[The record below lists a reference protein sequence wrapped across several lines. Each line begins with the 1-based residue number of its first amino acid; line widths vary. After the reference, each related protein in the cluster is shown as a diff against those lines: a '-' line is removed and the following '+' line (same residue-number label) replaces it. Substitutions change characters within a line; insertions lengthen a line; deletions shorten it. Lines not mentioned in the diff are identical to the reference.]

1 MKAIRIL
8 EDKISTTGGLTLPLL
23 RLYADSAIGRDVMP
37 LFIPDIPGGWHA
49 RICVAVHVCRLGK
62 DISPKFAMR
71 YVDAI
76 SLVALLLPDVDESS
90 WDRSGTLAL
99 LDSAVTTGRW
109 HECDVASLS
118 DIEVEVASQ
127 HRTIPAAALD
137 IATRVHEVSR
147 MTTLRIGDMLI
158 IDSTGIDLPLIPDTH
173 IKAAIGQINCLS
185 LKVK

>member
-8 EDKISTTGGLTLPLL
+8 EDKITAGGLTLPLL

-49 RICVAVHVCRLGK
+49 RICVALRVCRLGK
-62 DISPKFAMR
+62 DISQKFAMR

-76 SLVALLLPDVDESS
+76 SLVALLLPDTDGIS
-90 WDRSGTLAL
+90 WDRSGALAL

-118 DIEVEVASQ
+118 DIKVEVDSE

-137 IATRVHEVSR
+137 IATRVREVSR
-147 MTTLRIGDMLI
+147 MATLRIGDMLI

-173 IKAAIGQINCLS
+173 IHAAIDGEPCLS

>member
-1 MKAIRIL
+1 MKAIRIF
-8 EDKISTTGGLTLPLL
+8 EDKITAGGLTLPKL

-49 RICVAVHVCRLGK
+49 RVCVAVRVCRLGK

-76 SLVALLLPDVDESS
+76 SLVALLLPDSDVAAWDSS
-90 WDRSGTLAL
+90 GALAL

-109 HECDVASLS
+109 HECNVGAISEIDVTVNGEHRRLS
-118 DIEVEVASQ
+118 APDLGI
-127 HRTIPAAALD
+127 AA
-137 IATRVHEVSR
+137 RVNEVSR
-147 MTTLRIGDMLI
+147 TATLRTGDFLI
-158 IDSTGIDLPLIPDTH
+158 IDSTGLDLPLVPDTH
-173 IKAAIGQINCLS
+173 IQAAIDGEACLS

>member
-1 MKAIRIL
+1 MKAIRIF
-8 EDKISTTGGLTLPLL
+8 EDKITAGGLALPKL

-49 RICVAVHVCRLGK
+49 RVCVAVRVCRLGK
-62 DISPKFAMR
+62 DISTKFAMR

-76 SLVALLLPDVDESS
+76 SLVVLLLPDTDEAA

-109 HECDVASLS
+109 HECDPGTLS
-118 DIEVEVASQ
+118 DIEVEVASEN
-127 HRTIPAAALD
+127 RTFPAAALD
-137 IATRVHEVSR
+137 IATRVNEVSR
-147 MTTLRIGDMLI
+147 MATLRTGDILI
-158 IDSTGIDLPLIPDTH
+158 IDSTGIDLPLRPDTH
-173 IKAAIGQINCLS
+173 IHAAIGPVNCLS